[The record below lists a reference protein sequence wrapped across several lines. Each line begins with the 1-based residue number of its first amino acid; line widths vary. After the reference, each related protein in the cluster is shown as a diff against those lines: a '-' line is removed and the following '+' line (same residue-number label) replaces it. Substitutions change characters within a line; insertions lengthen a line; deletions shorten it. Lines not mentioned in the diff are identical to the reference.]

1 VARTP
6 KPVIGVTA
14 AVAGV
19 GESEFGRSVD
29 RPLDRLVIDACRA
42 ALADAGLAASDVDGV
57 VATAPWP
64 GPDTVSQALG
74 IQRDHTAS
82 PGIPAGAGPVAAIEA
97 ARLAVESG
105 RASTVL
111 VYYGY
116 AGSKPGGPYAFHA
129 HDPVKASLEMPFGWF
144 GQPVYFAAWAQRYL
158 HTYSVSPDELGSIAI
173 ANRKWA
179 QLTPGAQRAKPLS
192 AEDYL
197 ASPMIASPLR
207 AADCCLITD
216 GAGAVVVTTTD
227 RARDLRTAPVLVAGS
242 STVTVG
248 PAMTSYFTQAPDLC
262 SFGSSRSGPRAFAEA
277 GLRPADI
284 DVAEIYDC
292 FSISQAIQ
300 LEDLGFCDRGEA
312 FGFTAD
318 GNTEPGGA
326 LPVNTHGGHLA
337 YAYIPGIVHVI
348 EAVRQLRGERG
359 AAQVPDA
366 RTALVAALAG
376 GEHSTLILTEDR

>member
-1 VARTP
+1 MTVS
-6 KPVIGVTA
+6 A
-14 AVAGV
+14 AVVGV

-29 RPLDRLVIDACRA
+29 RPLDRLVVDACRA
-42 ALADAGLAASDVDGV
+42 ALADAGLTAADVDGV
-57 VATAPWP
+57 VATTSWP

-74 IQRDHTAS
+74 IARDHTAA
-82 PGIPAGAGPVAAIEA
+82 PGIPAGAGPVAGVEA

-105 RASTVL
+105 RASVVL

-116 AGSKPGGPYAFHA
+116 AGSKPGGPYSFHA
-129 HDPVKASLEMPFGWF
+129 HDPVKASLEMPFGWY

-158 HTYSVSPDELGSIAI
+158 HSYGLSPEELGSIAVS
-173 ANRKWA
+173 NRKWA
-179 QLTPGAQRAKPLS
+179 ALTPGAQRPQELTV
-192 AEDYL
+192 EGYR

-216 GAGAVVVTTTD
+216 GAGAVVVTSSE
-227 RARDLRTAPVLVAGS
+227 RARDLRAPAVRVAGS
-242 STVTVG
+242 ATVAVG
-248 PAMTSYFTQAPDLC
+248 PSMTSYFTQADDLC
-262 SFGSSRSGPRAFAEA
+262 SFGSVRSGPRAFAEA
-277 GLRPADI
+277 GLNPVDI

-300 LEDLGFCDRGEA
+300 LEDLGFCGRGEA
-312 FGFTAD
+312 FALTAE
-318 GNTEPGGA
+318 GNTAPGGA

-359 AAQVPDA
+359 AAQVPNA
-366 RTALVAALAG
+366 RTALVAALSG
-376 GEHSTLILTEDR
+376 GEHSTLILTEDG